1 MGLDIRFEEVRS
13 VICPHCG
20 KVTGTEVVYT
30 ADSGG
35 CDWYPLL
42 KTIGYYVP
50 HDQRTEE
57 NDWYGKDMVLTGE
70 QARFVRE
77 YIKSRD
83 IFCGQE
89 ICGLIANALAD
100 GHEVVV
106 NADW

>member
-35 CDWYPLL
+35 RDWYPLL

-77 YIKSRD
+77 YIKSHD